1 MAYCPINLEPLP
13 AGRSYSV
20 ASLKSIH
27 SKLNHLEPLE
37 YSYAAQLAEVR
48 RRSDKMSIQGVQ
60 PKLSAVLKLKDS
72 SFALVDRGGRF
83 ILKPNPLAYEEV
95 PANEALTMR
104 MAAEVGIEV
113 PVHGLLRAKD
123 DSWVYFVKRY
133 DREGRTGKVHVEDF
147 AQLSGATRETKYD
160 SSLERVVQLVEQF
173 CTFPAI
179 EKPKLAKRLLFCF
192 LTGNED
198 MHLKN
203 FSIWMQDGVVSLTP
217 AYDLLNSTL
226 VLENAKEESALP
238 LQGKKR
244 KLTKELW
251 LDYFCKERL
260 KLNESQIEKIIKE
273 LQKAMPAFNELIRQ
287 SLLSE
292 DRQAGYRTILHARAK
307 RLGLKEE

>member
-1 MAYCPINLEPLP
+1 
-13 AGRSYSV
+13 
-20 ASLKSIH
+20 
-27 SKLNHLEPLE
+27 
-37 YSYAAQLAEVR
+37 
-48 RRSDKMSIQGVQ
+48 
-60 PKLSAVLKLKDS
+60 
-72 SFALVDRGGRF
+72 
-83 ILKPNPLAYEEV
+83 
-95 PANEALTMR
+95 MR

-123 DSWVYFVKRY
+123 DSWGYFVKRY

-147 AQLSGATRETKYD
+147 AQLSGATRVTKYD

-260 KLNESQIEKIIKE
+260 NLNEGQIDKIVKD
-273 LQKAMPAFNELIRQ
+273 LQKAMPAFNELIKQ

-307 RLGLKEE
+307 RLGLEEE

>member
-1 MAYCPINLEPLP
+1 MAYCPIHLEPLP
-13 AGRSYSV
+13 TGRSYSE
-20 ASLKSIH
+20 AGLKTIH
-27 SKLNHLEPLE
+27 SKLKHLEPLE
-37 YSYAAQLAEVR
+37 YSYAAQLKEVR

-104 MAAEVGIEV
+104 MAAEARIEV
-113 PVHGLLRAKD
+113 PAHGLLRAKD
-123 DSWVYFVKRY
+123 ASWVYFVKRY
-133 DREGRTGKVHVEDF
+133 DRVGRTGKVHVEDF

-160 SSLERVVQLVEQF
+160 SSLEQVVQLLEQF

-179 EKPKLAKRLLFCF
+179 EKPKMAKRLLFCF

-203 FSIWMQDGVVSLTP
+203 FSVWMQDGVVSLTP

-238 LQGKKR
+238 LRGKKR

-251 LDYFCKERL
+251 LNYFCKERL
-260 KLNESQIEKIIKE
+260 QLTEVQIDSVVRDLKE
-273 LQKAMPAFNELIRQ
+273 ALPVWDRLIGQ
-287 SLLSE
+287 SFLSE
-292 DRQAGYRTILHARAK
+292 ERQLGYRTILYERAN
-307 RLGLKEE
+307 RLGI

>member
-1 MAYCPINLEPLP
+1 MRHCPITLEPLP
-13 AGRSYSV
+13 AERSYSETGL
-20 ASLKSIH
+20 SSIH
-27 SKLNHLEPLE
+27 PKLTHLEPLE
-37 YSYAAQLAEVR
+37 YSYEAQLREVR

-83 ILKPNPLAYEEV
+83 ILKPNPLPYEEV

-104 MAAEVGIEV
+104 LAATVGIDV
-113 PVHGLLRAKD
+113 PVHGLLRAVD
-123 DSWVYFVKRY
+123 DSLVYFVKRY
-133 DREGRTGKVHVEDF
+133 DREGRSGKVHVEDF

-160 SSLERVVQLVEQF
+160 SSLERVVQLVDQF

-179 EKPKLAKRLLFCF
+179 ERPKLAKRLLFCF

-203 FSIWMQDGVVSLTP
+203 FSVWVQDGVVSLTP
-217 AYDLLNSTL
+217 AYDLLNTTL

-238 LQGKKR
+238 LDGRKKNLS
-244 KLTKELW
+244 KKLW
-251 LDYFCKERL
+251 LEYFCKERL
-260 KLNESQIEKIIKE
+260 KLSEGQVSRVVNELKD
-273 LQKAMPAFNELIRQ
+273 AMPQFDQLIKQ

-292 DRQAGYRTILHARAK
+292 KLQLEYQKILHNRAK
-307 RLGLKEE
+307 RLGI